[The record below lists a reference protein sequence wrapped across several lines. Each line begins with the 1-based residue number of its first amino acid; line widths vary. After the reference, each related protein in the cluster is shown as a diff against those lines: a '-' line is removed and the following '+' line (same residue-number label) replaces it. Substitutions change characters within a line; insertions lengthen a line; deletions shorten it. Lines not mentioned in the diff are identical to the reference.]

1 MNKNQALW
9 LNQNSDK
16 LASLAYE
23 GFLKRG
29 PGTVIVKFNGID
41 PVLSYEPAA
50 QNKKLAYS
58 YDPHTQMSV
67 MIGCDVLT
75 LPHTLAQRNLSTPSF
90 SPVNASYSPRVT
102 VPQ

>member
-1 MNKNQALW
+1 MNKNQVQW
-9 LNQNSDK
+9 INQNSDK

-23 GFLKRG
+23 EYLKQG
-29 PGTVIVKFNGID
+29 PGTVVVTFNGI
-41 PVLSYEPAA
+41 EPMLHYALAA

-75 LPHTLAQRNLSTPSF
+75 LPHNLAQSHYATM
-90 SPVNASYSPRVT
+90 AK